1 MVRWRRLSPQHD
13 HRINLLPAY
22 IYQEQNRSSMS
33 TKPKAPVPPT
43 PKPQTPP
50 PAPNPRQAE
59 DLRWQR
65 TVRFNWDN
73 GGKRG
78 SNKDGRK

>member
-1 MVRWRRLSPQHD
+1 MP
-13 HRINLLPAY
+13 
-22 IYQEQNRSSMS
+22 

-43 PKPQTPP
+43 PKPQSPP

-78 SNKDGRK
+78 GNKDGRK